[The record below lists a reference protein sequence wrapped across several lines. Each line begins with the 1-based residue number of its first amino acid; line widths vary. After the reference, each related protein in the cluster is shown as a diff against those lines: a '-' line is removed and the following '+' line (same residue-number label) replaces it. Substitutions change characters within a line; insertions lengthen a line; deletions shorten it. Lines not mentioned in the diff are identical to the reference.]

1 MCKGKEME
9 KIRRS
14 DLATTSFRLPPGLLD
29 AVDRVVEQERE
40 EQPHLA
46 PSFNRSAVIR
56 AAVANYLEQRA
67 ASVMEERGGNHG

>member
-1 MCKGKEME
+1 
-9 KIRRS
+9 
-14 DLATTSFRLPPGLLD
+14 LD

>member
-1 MCKGKEME
+1 MRKDKEME
-9 KIRRS
+9 KIRRP

-56 AAVANYLEQRA
+56 AAVTLFLTKLPPVA
-67 ASVMEERGGNHG
+67 